1 MLAQVNDRESNAP
14 YEHVLC
20 PARSISHMDF
30 VRTIVGYR
38 RKAGTHTMT
47 TVSRI
52 VFNFYGKTRSE
63 TYQLTAFYQLC

>member
-1 MLAQVNDRESNAP
+1 MVAEAMHRMKTHCVPLQ
-14 YEHVLC
+14 C
-20 PARSISHMDF
+20 ISHMDF
-30 VRTIVGYR
+30 VRTTVGYR
-38 RKAGTHTMT
+38 RKAGTHTLV